1 MPCIGMI
8 QWKIHKKPLRHNGFI
23 DKTCTFH
30 RIISRF

>member
-8 QWKIHKKPLRHNGFI
+8 QWKSQKKPLRRNSFI